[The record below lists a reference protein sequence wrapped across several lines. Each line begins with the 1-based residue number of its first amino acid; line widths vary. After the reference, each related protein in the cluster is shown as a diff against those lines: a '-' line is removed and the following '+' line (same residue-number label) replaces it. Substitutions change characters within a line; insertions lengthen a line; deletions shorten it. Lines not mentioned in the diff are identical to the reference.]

1 MATTAAESLKNAQEI
16 ELQQVISELR
26 GDPTALS
33 GYIGEKRDGLV
44 NTVMGNRDDTF
55 SKTFGDMVRS
65 SNTQNNIYYYYVRNK
80 DLDNM
85 QKEMLDRNKYDVGS
99 VTHDKDVAKRQY
111 QINEWA
117 YNNKLD
123 TLFVLQMILIAAV
136 LLTPLLYLSR
146 QGTVPS
152 SVLTGVGILFAII
165 IVLTTFVRARYTI
178 NDRDQKFWNR
188 RQFSKA
194 GRAPPALNCQ
204 SLEQAYSTATEGAN
218 QAMAAGYAA
227 GNKIEN
233 TGDMFGNSFMSF
245 FSST

>member
-1 MATTAAESLKNAQEI
+1 MPTAAENLRDAQTL
-16 ELQQVISELR
+16 ELQGVITELR
-26 GDPTALS
+26 GNPAALS
-33 GYIGEKRDGLV
+33 SYIAERRDGLI
-44 NTVMGNRDDTF
+44 NNVMGNRNDTF

-99 VTHDKDVAKRQY
+99 VIHDKDVAQRQY

-178 NDRDQKFWNR
+178 YDRDQKFWNR
-188 RQFSKA
+188 RQFSKG
-194 GRAPPALNCQ
+194 GRAPPPLNCQ
-204 SLEQAYSTATEGAN
+204 SLEQAYSTAVDGTNEAI
-218 QAMAAGYAA
+218 AAGYAA
-227 GNKIEN
+227 GTKIEN
-233 TGDMFGNSFMSF
+233 TGSLFGSNFMKT
-245 FSST
+245 FSSA